1 MEKERVEDMLGGIE
15 LQMAMMK
22 HYCTNFV
29 EQSKD
34 IGNELINVNDWICGE
49 KSFLFEMYHDLR
61 NIREEMESTVTKFEK
76 CRHGCNK

>member
-1 MEKERVEDMLGGIE
+1 
-15 LQMAMMK
+15 MAMMK
-22 HYCTNFV
+22 NYCTNFV

-34 IGNELINVNDWICGE
+34 IGNELIHVNDWICGE

-76 CRHGCNK
+76 CQTRMQQMIHWMRKRLQ